1 VARSATVLVISKESP
16 FNSVRDM
23 VNFARSDHGREMS
36 MHKEL
41 RKRTAIEMYFSALHP
56 RGRVVQT
63 ST

>member
-1 VARSATVLVISKESP
+1 VARSATVLVISKEPP

-23 VNFARSDHGREMS
+23 VNFTRSDHGREMS

-41 RKRTAIEMYFSALHP
+41 SKRTGIEVYFNALHP